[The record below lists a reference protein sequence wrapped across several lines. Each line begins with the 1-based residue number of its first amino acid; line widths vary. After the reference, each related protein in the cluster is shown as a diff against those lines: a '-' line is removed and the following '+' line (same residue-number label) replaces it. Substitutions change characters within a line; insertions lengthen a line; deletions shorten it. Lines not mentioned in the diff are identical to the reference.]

1 MLTINNN
8 FQFFA
13 FKDGTL
19 FLLNWSLFSHIFQLL
34 NVTGKRKKNCLI
46 SGRNF
51 ESGNNKDLF
60 AKTCVVHSWRRGAEN
75 PNTSYYQE
83 TCILL
88 FKFLFLNTD
97 FRIVRL
103 L

>member
-1 MLTINNN
+1 M
-8 FQFFA
+8 
-13 FKDGTL
+13 
-19 FLLNWSLFSHIFQLL
+19 
-34 NVTGKRKKNCLI
+34 GKKKKSLI

-51 ESGNNKDLF
+51 EIGNNKDLF
-60 AKTCVVHSWRRGAEN
+60 AKTCVAHSWRQRAEN
-75 PNTSYYQE
+75 PNTSHYQE